1 MNEIM
6 YTCVCV
12 CVIIFFNVDLISLG
26 FNHNI
31 PKVLCSALLSHYYQ
45 SPTQGLPMVS
55 NVSIPYSNFKHLV
68 FNHPLPYFQFIYSN
82 IIVIL

>member
-1 MNEIM
+1 MRLCIHV
-6 YTCVCV
+6 YV

-31 PKVLCSALLSHYYQ
+31 PKVLCCALLSHYYQ
-45 SPTQGLPMVS
+45 SHTQGLPMVS
-55 NVSIPYSNFKHLV
+55 NVSTPYSDFKHLV

-82 IIVIL
+82 VIVIL